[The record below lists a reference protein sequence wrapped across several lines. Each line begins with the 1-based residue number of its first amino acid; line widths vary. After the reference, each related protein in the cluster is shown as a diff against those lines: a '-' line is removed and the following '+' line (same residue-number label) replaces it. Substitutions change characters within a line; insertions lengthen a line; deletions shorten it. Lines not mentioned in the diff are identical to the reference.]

1 MEPHIS
7 RTVGFSLKTCKDF
20 AHLLYKE
27 FSLSKVAFTLD
38 KNKHEVTFRHGFTQ
52 GTVIVHLFEVSEMQ
66 FLHWT

>member
-7 RTVGFSLKTCKDF
+7 RTVGFSVKTCKRLCTSALQGIQSF
-20 AHLLYKE
+20 QSCIH
-27 FSLSKVAFTLD
+27 FGQ
-38 KNKHEVTFRHGFTQ
+38 KHEVTFRHGFTQ